1 MKASSTSG
9 GIPNLCEVIRVS
21 DDLDS
26 DLVFMYLSQF
36 IFDGRD
42 IFTAEELVEFLRSK
56 GVARIEV
63 NRTIKDWLFSME
75 ELGLLRQIAPGTY
88 SLK

>member
-1 MKASSTSG
+1 M
-9 GIPNLCEVIRVS
+9 S

-42 IFTAEELVEFLRSK
+42 IFTTEELVEFLRSK